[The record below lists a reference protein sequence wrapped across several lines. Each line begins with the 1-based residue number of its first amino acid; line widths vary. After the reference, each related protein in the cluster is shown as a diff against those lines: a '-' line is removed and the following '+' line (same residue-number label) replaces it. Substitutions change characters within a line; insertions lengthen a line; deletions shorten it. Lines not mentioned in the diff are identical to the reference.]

1 MNLQKEKSKRENGSG
16 LLSFL
21 QRMGEK
27 NWANFSANVIN
38 LRTRE
43 KQCGTE
49 VILKEHSIP
58 KVKQTKLI

>member
-1 MNLQKEKSKRENGSG
+1 MNLQKEKSMASFFKRENGSG

-38 LRTRE
+38 LCT
-43 KQCGTE
+43 KKNS
-49 VILKEHSIP
+49 VALKSF
-58 KVKQTKLI
+58 

>member
-38 LRTRE
+38 LCT
-43 KQCGTE
+43 KKNS
-49 VILKEHSIP
+49 VALKSF
-58 KVKQTKLI
+58 